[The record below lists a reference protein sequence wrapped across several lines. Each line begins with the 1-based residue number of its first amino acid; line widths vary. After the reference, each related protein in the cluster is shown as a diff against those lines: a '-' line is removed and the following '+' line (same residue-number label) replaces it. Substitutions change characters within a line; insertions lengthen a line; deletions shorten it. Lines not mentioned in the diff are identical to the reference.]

1 MPKVLIEIRNG
12 TVMNVETTSDDVEV
26 YVVDHDVINSGTTGE
41 LKRYLADMDGPVEVD
56 GVVLEDEL
64 TAKLDDLIAEGK
76 AKLEDMVEV
85 WEDDERDEA
94 DEVFDLTRVMRSR
107 R

>member
-1 MPKVLIEIRNG
+1 MPKVLIEIKDG

-26 YVVDHDVINSGTTGE
+26 YVIDHDVINSGRIGE
-41 LKRYLADMDGPVEVD
+41 LKRYLADVDGPVEVD

-64 TAKLDDLIAEGK
+64 MAKLDDLVAEGK
-76 AKLEDMVEV
+76 AKLEDMVEA
-85 WEDDERDEA
+85 WEDDERDEV
-94 DEVFDLTRVMRSR
+94 DEVCDLIRVARSR